1 MLRKLFALLVIVLLL
16 NTSWVSVR
24 AQSQTP
30 DPKFFIETGHN
41 VKGEFLQYY
50 NSNPNATIIYG
61 YPITEEITTKDGKK
75 IQYFQRTRFEYR
87 AELPAGQRV
96 QLTLLG
102 RETFVSTG
110 ALNVNNSFACRVY
123 SETNY
128 SVCFNF
134 LEFFDKYGGV
144 AQFGYPISAFEYHEN
159 KLVQYFEKARL
170 EWQPWK
176 PEGQRVVVSDLGR
189 MYFDQLHEDAG
200 LLAPVKPQDNT
211 TKSLSSIQ
219 VRAFVWKAVTLA
231 TDSQLIYIIVQ
242 DQALQ
247 PVANVQC
254 TAVVN
259 WKDGRKDS
267 SAISTNTNG
276 IGLMALSFSNQ
287 PYGSLVYI
295 DISCASNDLKAN
307 TTTSFRVWY

>member
-1 MLRKLFALLVIVLLL
+1 MLRKLFTLLVIVLLL

-295 DISCASNDLKAN
+295 DISCASNNLKAN